1 MPKQGEKAQA
11 AWAEFKESWQ
21 MILDIEREGLKL
33 TESEAEKSYD
43 LAKEKLRQ
51 TEALVKEGNE
61 ALIRYLRHIKE
72 QK

>member
-1 MPKQGEKAQA
+1 MPKQGEKTQA

-33 TESEAEKSYD
+33 TEFEAEKTYD

-51 TEALVKEGNE
+51 TEGLVKEGNE

-72 QK
+72 QE

>member
-33 TESEAEKSYD
+33 AEVEAEKSYD

-51 TEALVKEGNE
+51 TEGLVKEGNE

-72 QK
+72 QE

>member
-33 TESEAEKSYD
+33 TEFEAEKSYD

-72 QK
+72 QE